1 MPYKLYRHRPTP
13 YSFFSNDYPW
23 ISQYNNIKSGHAL
36 CGYYRFNLHYL
47 SAFYPTQCQLCHL

>member
-23 ISQYNNIKSGHAL
+23 ISQYNNIKSRYAL
-36 CGYYRFNLHYL
+36 CSYYRFNLHYL
-47 SAFYPTQCQLCHL
+47 SAFYPT